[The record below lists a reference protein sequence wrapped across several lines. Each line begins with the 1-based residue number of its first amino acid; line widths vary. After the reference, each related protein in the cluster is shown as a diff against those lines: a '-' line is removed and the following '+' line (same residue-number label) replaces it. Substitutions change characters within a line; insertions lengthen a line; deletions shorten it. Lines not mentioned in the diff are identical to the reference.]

1 MSESDSRRIVDE
13 LLEQL
18 KQAAAQFNEHQRAID
33 ELVKQA
39 PSGLPF
45 SDGQLRIVQ
54 SGRALKLAFER
65 YQEAVQRYRSFV
77 IEGILPDEDKPTS
90 E

>member
-1 MSESDSRRIVDE
+1 MSESDSRRIADE

-18 KQAAAQFNEHQRAID
+18 KEAAAEFNEHQRAID

-54 SGRALKLAFER
+54 SGRALRLAFER
-65 YQEAVQRYRSFV
+65 YQEAVQQYRRFV
-77 IEGILPDEDKPTS
+77 IEGILPDAEKPPS

>member
-1 MSESDSRRIVDE
+1 MSESDSRRIPDE

-18 KQAAAQFNEHQRAID
+18 KQAAAEFNEHQRAID
-33 ELVKQA
+33 ELVNQA

-54 SGRALKLAFER
+54 SGQALKLAFER
-65 YQEAVQRYRSFV
+65 YQEAVQQYRSFV
-77 IEGILPDEDKPTS
+77 IEGIVPDEEEPPA